1 MRSLH
6 PGNTAWS
13 KNDAISIIK
22 KKTEFS
28 PIGESR
34 TDDWEYFSPPLLV
47 SDLSLFQ
54 KDFYFTGCNIKT
66 AACFDNTTVVLVE
79 TTSVKS

>member
-34 TDDWEYFSPPLLV
+34 TDDWEYFFAP
-47 SDLSLFQ
+47 FI
-54 KDFYFTGCNIKT
+54 G
-66 AACFDNTTVVLVE
+66 
-79 TTSVKS
+79 

>member
-22 KKTEFS
+22 KKKKTEFS

-34 TDDWEYFSPPLLV
+34 TDDWEYFCAP
-47 SDLSLFQ
+47 FI
-54 KDFYFTGCNIKT
+54 G
-66 AACFDNTTVVLVE
+66 
-79 TTSVKS
+79 